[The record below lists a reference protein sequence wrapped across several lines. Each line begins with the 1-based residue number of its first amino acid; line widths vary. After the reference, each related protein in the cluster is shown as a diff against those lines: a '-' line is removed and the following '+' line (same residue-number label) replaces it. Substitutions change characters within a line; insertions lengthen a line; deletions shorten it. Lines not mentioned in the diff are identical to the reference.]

1 MKSLAE
7 LEKLT
12 ADSAKDVLSTV
23 NAIVDEYSFVES
35 DKFIGSETSV
45 GYASG
50 EGVISGLATIND
62 VQVGIFAVNGKTLMG
77 SIGSKNAVKISKCVN
92 NAVKMS
98 APVIGIIDTAGARF
112 AEGIEA
118 LEGYSEIVKAFSEAY
133 GLVPTF
139 LVVKGNNFGMLS
151 YLPAFC
157 DFTICYDKSVTATSS
172 PLILAA
178 QTTADVNK
186 VGTATIMAENGVSS
200 FTVASDAE
208 LKCKIAN
215 LIDLITLPIVEP
227 EDDGNRT
234 ADLNNATPVCD
245 VIANVFDAGSF
256 IEIKKD
262 YATEVI
268 TGMARLNGIAVGVV
282 ANNPE
287 CNDGRLTGDGASKI
301 TDLVNTLESFGMPL
315 VNLVNSKGAVN
326 CLKCQ
331 PMLIKSIGEMMY
343 ALNISSITKVAVVT
357 GSAIGVSYVALA
369 NKNVYDYVVA
379 WENAQIGM
387 LDSKQSAELVYSK
400 EIGEAE
406 NREEAKAKFAEAYEE
421 ENSSALVVA
430 RKGYIDNVIDPAF
443 TRQYLIAGVQ
453 AFFNKR

>member
-12 ADSAKDVLSTV
+12 ADSAKDVLATV
-23 NAIVDEYSFVES
+23 NAIVDEFSFVEA
-35 DKFIGSETSV
+35 DKFIGSETSI

-50 EGVISGLATIND
+50 EGVVSGLATVND

-77 SIGSKNAVKISKCVN
+77 SIGSKNAEKISKCVN

-118 LEGYSEIVKAFSEAY
+118 LEGYGAIVKAFSDAY

-139 LVVKGNNFGMLS
+139 FVIKGNNFGMLS

-178 QTTADVNK
+178 QTTADVST
-186 VGTATIMAENGVSS
+186 VGTATIMAENGVSC
-200 FTVASDAE
+200 FTVKSDDE
-208 LKCKIAN
+208 LKTAVAG
-215 LIDLITLPIVEP
+215 LIDMIVMPIIEP
-227 EDDGNRT
+227 ADDGNRT
-234 ADLNNATPVCD
+234 AELNSATAVSD
-245 VIANVFDAGSF
+245 VIASVFDAGSF

-262 YATEVI
+262 YANEVI

-282 ANNPE
+282 ANNAE
-287 CNDGRLTGDGASKI
+287 VKDGRLTPDGATKI
-301 TDLVNTLESFGMPL
+301 TDFINTLESYGMPL
-315 VNLVNSKGAVN
+315 INIVNSKGAAN

-331 PMLIKSIGEMMY
+331 PKLIKSIGDMMY
-343 ALNISSITKVAVVT
+343 ALNISSITKVAVIT
-357 GSAIGVSYVALA
+357 GSAIGVSYVAFA

-379 WENAQIGM
+379 WDGAQIGM
-387 LDSKQSAELVYSK
+387 LDSAQSAELIYSK

-406 NREEAKAKFAEAYEE
+406 NKEEAKKKFAEAYEE
-421 ENSSALVVA
+421 EN
-430 RKGYIDNVIDPAF
+430 
-443 TRQYLIAGVQ
+443 
-453 AFFNKR
+453 